1 MFDFVRTHTRLFQF
15 ILLLVIL
22 PSFVLVG
29 VQSYT
34 SLLDGSNA
42 EVAKVDGV
50 KITQAQFEAAQRK
63 QVEQIRAQ
71 NPTVDPKLLDTPELK
86 ARVLDDLVRDH
97 VLQAAAD
104 KELLNA
110 SPERVQAMI
119 KTDPSFA
126 ALYNADG
133 TVNQGILA
141 AQGLTPSGLLAT
153 VRQSLSRQQT
163 VVGVI
168 ESGFVGNALPG
179 VAFDALLQQ
188 REVRVQVFDPKAFAA
203 SINPSDAEIEAFYKD
218 AANAKLFEQPENAQI
233 QYIVLDVTG
242 LKGGVTVSPE
252 DLKKY
257 YEENSTR
264 YTVAEERHASHILIK
279 AEAGA
284 SAADKAKA
292 KAKAEELLAQARK
305 NPAGFAELAKKNSQ
319 DEGSAP
325 NGGDLDWF
333 GRGAMTKPFDEAVFA
348 MKSGEISNVVE
359 SEFGYH
365 IIQLTGIRGGAKKS
379 FDEVKGEIEEE
390 VRKQLAQKRYVEL
403 AEQFSNMVYEQP
415 DSLQPAADKFKLTV
429 QTATVTRKAA
439 LTASGPLASAKLLD
453 AVFGTDALRN
463 KRNTEAVETAPNQLV
478 AAHVVKYNPAAAQP
492 LAEIKDRVRSLL
504 IVKLAKA
511 QALKAGQERLAAL
524 QKGGADEAGL
534 APAEVVSRAKPG
546 QFPAKVITG
555 VLSADAAK
563 LPAYVGVDAGEGV
576 YVVARIDKL
585 LPRDPA
591 VMDPKRMAEAFARAW
606 SGAEGD
612 AYYRALKTRYK
623 VSVKAPAAA
632 ASAAAAQ

>member
-15 ILLLVIL
+15 LLLLVIL

-34 SLLDGSNA
+34 SLLDSSNA

-50 KITQAQFEAAQRK
+50 KITQSQLEAAVRK
-63 QVEQIRAQ
+63 QAEQIRNQ
-71 NPTVDPKLLDTPELK
+71 NPNIDPKLLDTPELK
-86 ARVLDDLVRDH
+86 ARVLEGLVREH
-97 VLQAAAD
+97 VLQTAAD

-110 SPERVQAMI
+110 SPERVQQLI
-119 KTDPSFA
+119 RNDPSFA

-133 TVNQGILA
+133 TINKGLLA
-141 AQGLTPSGLLAT
+141 AQNLSIEGLLVM
-153 VRQSLSRQQT
+153 VRQNLSQQQALS
-163 VVGVI
+163 GVA
-168 ESGFVGNALPG
+168 ESSFSGTALST

-188 REVRVQVFDPKAFAA
+188 REVRVQRFDPKDFAA

-233 QYIVLDVTG
+233 QYVVLDIAA
-242 LKGGVTVSPE
+242 LKGGVTVSDE
-252 DLKKY
+252 DLHKY
-257 YEENSTR
+257 YEENAAR

-279 AEAGA
+279 ADKNAP
-284 SAADKAKA
+284 AADKAKA
-292 KAKAEELLAQARK
+292 KAKAEELMAQARK

-333 GRGAMTKPFDEAVFA
+333 GRGAMTKPFEDAVFA
-348 MKSGEISNVVE
+348 MKQGEISNVVE

-365 IIQLTGIRGGAKKS
+365 VIALTGVRGGAKKT
-379 FDEVKGEIEEE
+379 FEEVKGEIEEE
-390 VRKQLAQKRYVEL
+390 VRKQLAQKRYAEL
-403 AEQFSNMVYEQP
+403 AEQFSNMVYENP
-415 DSLQPAADKFKLTV
+415 DSLQPAADKFKLQL

-439 LTASGPLASAKLLD
+439 LTASGPLASPKLLD
-453 AVFGTDALRN
+453 AVFGADALRN
-463 KRNTEAVETAPNQLV
+463 KRNTEAVETAPSQLV
-478 AAHVVKYNPAAAQP
+478 SAHVVKYNPAAAQP
-492 LAEIKDRVRSLL
+492 LAEIKDRVRALL
-504 IVKLAKA
+504 VVKLAKA
-511 QALKAGQERLAAL
+511 AAMKAGQERLAAL
-524 QKGGADEAGL
+524 QKGGDEAGL
-534 APAEVVSRAKPG
+534 GAAEVVSRAKPADL
-546 QFPAKVITG
+546 PPKALIG

-563 LPAYVGVDAGEGV
+563 LPAFVGVDAGEGV

-591 VMDPKRMAEAFARAW
+591 LTDPKRMVDNYNQAW
-606 SGAEGD
+606 SAAEGD

-632 ASAAAAQ
+632 ASAAAQ

>member
-15 ILLLVIL
+15 LLLLVIL

-34 SLLDGSNA
+34 SLLDSSNA
-42 EVAKVDGV
+42 EVAKVDGI
-50 KITQAQFEAAQRK
+50 KITQAEFEAAQRK

-97 VLQAAAD
+97 VLQTAAD

-126 ALYNADG
+126 GLYNADG

-163 VVGVI
+163 VVGVL
-168 ESGFVGNALPG
+168 ESGFVGNTLPA

-188 REVRVQVFDPKAFAA
+188 REVRVQIFDPRAFAA

-233 QYIVLDVTG
+233 QYIVLDVAG

-257 YEENSTR
+257 YDENSAR

-279 AEAGA
+279 AEKGA

-365 IIQLTGIRGGAKKS
+365 VIQLTGIRGGAKKS

-415 DSLQPAADKFKLTV
+415 DSLQPAADKFKLPV

-453 AVFGTDALRN
+453 AVFGSDALRN

-478 AAHVVKYNPAAAQP
+478 SAHVVKYNPAAAQP

-534 APAEVVSRAKPG
+534 SPAEVVSRAKPG

-576 YVVARIDKL
+576 FVVARIDKL

-591 VMDPKRMAEAFARAW
+591 MMDPKRAAEAFGRAW

-632 ASAAAAQ
+632 ASTPAQ